1 MKTISSKVKMIA
13 AGLVLATTGSVNAAT
28 VSFGSA
34 ADLNGVAQFATDGSG
49 LTSVNV
55 PADNLTN
62 GLNGFFI
69 ETFDT
74 ATQTLNQVEPV
85 FLPDGVTPNLTVGVP
100 FEDGTQEYNDTVGG
114 PFDDCAI
121 NGTGSGININTSGAG
136 SFGVRTGSVTQR
148 AAAPAGDETC
158 FGFTPQERASLPSFV
173 EIDYSDFLAQNGDVG
188 ITFLGFYW
196 GSIDQ
201 FNDFSFFSGDN
212 EIQTITGTSL
222 LNDAG
227 GQSGDQEG
235 PGSNLYVALDF
246 DFSEAFD
253 RVRIT
258 SRSVAGEFDNIVIG
272 LQNRP
277 VDPVPAP
284 AGLAFLGLGLVAL
297 GLRKRLK
304 K

>member
-13 AGLVLATTGSVNAAT
+13 AGLVLATAGSVNAAT

-34 ADLNGVAQFATDGSG
+34 ADLNGVAQIAADGSG

-62 GLNGFFI
+62 GLNGFFV

-74 ATQTLNQVEPV
+74 ATQTLRQTEPA
-85 FLPDGVTPNLTVGVP
+85 FLPDGVTPDLKAGTAFP
-100 FEDGTQEYNDTVGG
+100 AGTQVYNDTVGG
-114 PFDDCAI
+114 PFDGCAV
-121 NGTGSGININTSGAG
+121 NGTGSGINVNTSGAG
-136 SFGVRTGSVTQR
+136 AFGVRTGSVVQR

-158 FGFTPQERASLPSFV
+158 FGFTPREKASLPSFV
-173 EIDYSDFLAQNGDVG
+173 EVDYSNFLAQNGDVG

-196 GSIDQ
+196 GSIDV
-201 FNDFSFFSGDN
+201 FNDFTFFSGNDV
-212 EIQTITGTSL
+212 IQTITGSSL
-222 LNDAG
+222 LSEAG

-246 DFSEAFD
+246 SLAEAFD

-258 SRSVAGEFDNIVIG
+258 STRVAGEFDNIVIG

-277 VDPVPAP
+277 TTAVPAP